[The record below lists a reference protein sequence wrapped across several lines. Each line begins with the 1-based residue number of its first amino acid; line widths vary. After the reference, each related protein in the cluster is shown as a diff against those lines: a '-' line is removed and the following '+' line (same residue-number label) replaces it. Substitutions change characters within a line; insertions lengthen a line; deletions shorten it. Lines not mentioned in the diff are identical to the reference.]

1 VVDLE
6 PTITALRA
14 AMVAALPELGANGVY
29 EAEHADLV
37 PWADFA
43 LPYGVILIDEV
54 PRDEAGPLD
63 ETWLRPRVQLYYV
76 MSVSGD
82 SVGLRA
88 KLQTLRAALWPTD
101 PLAAANAG
109 QIVSEV
115 GYRPTRYSG
124 GTACSAAPGGSS
136 STCWWPARER
146 PRSRRAPA
154 GE

>member
-115 GYRPTRYSG
+115 GWG
-124 GTACSAAPGGSS
+124 WSADLPPNQVFRRDGVQ
-136 STCWWPARER
+136 
-146 PRSRRAPA
+146 RRAGRLVLDVLVA
-154 GE
+154 GS